1 MVDRLSVQ
9 VLRKAGLTVD
19 EAAQQ
24 VGVSPRS
31 VKRIAKEPPVAS
43 LSPGPTPPARGAG
56 RPSTVEAFRP
66 VVAELLAADPSLPT
80 VELLR
85 RARERGY
92 RGGKSALYDLVKAL
106 RPREVPPL
114 LVRFEGVPGEF
125 SQHDFGHVRA
135 TFADGSFEAVT
146 FFVSRLKY
154 SRWAHVVEVADEKV
168 EALVRALLAGFEDF
182 GGVPLASVFDNPKTI
197 VLSRTAGKP
206 DWNPTFGQVAL
217 DYGFAPILCT
227 PRRPQE
233 KGTAENLVG
242 WVKSSFYKA
251 RRFADRE
258 DRRAQLAA
266 WLAEGNTQ
274 RPSRATG
281 EPPAARIGAE
291 RERLRPLAIPPAEYA
306 LRIPITVR
314 TTGLVEHAGIRY
326 SMPPAA
332 AGIPGTLFLGPDR
345 VRILTT
351 NGLQAEHPRTP
362 EAGTASY
369 RAEDRAARL
378 AAVHGARGR
387 LYLQRQDIFELGPPG
402 AALITEW
409 VHGGRYSWKNQVEA
423 LHPLLAL
430 HGPGRV
436 LAAIERALADHRC
449 HADAIAWLL
458 DHPSSLGNN
467 NSPSSSSEGLA

>member
-9 VLRKAGLTVD
+9 VLRKAGLPVD
-19 EAAQQ
+19 AVARQ

-31 VKRIAKEPPVAS
+31 VKRIASEPRVAA
-43 LSPGPTPPARGAG
+43 LSPSPSPPSRGAG

-66 VVAELLAADPSLPT
+66 ALAELLAADPSLAT

-92 RGGKSALYDLVKAL
+92 RGGKSALYALVQGL
-106 RPREVPPL
+106 RPREAPPL
-114 LVRFEGVPGEF
+114 VVRFEGVPGEF
-125 SQHDFGHVRA
+125 SQHDFGHTRA
-135 TFADGSFEAVT
+135 RFLDDSFETVT

-168 EALVRALLAGFEDF
+168 EALLRALLAAFEDF
-182 GGVPLASVFDNPKTI
+182 GGVPLGSVFDNPKTI

-206 DWNPTFGQVAL
+206 NWNRTFGQAAL
-217 DYGFAPILCT
+217 DYGFAPLLCT

-242 WVKSSFYKA
+242 WTKSGFYQG
-251 RRFADRE
+251 RRFVDRE

-266 WLAEGNTQ
+266 WVAEGNTQ

-281 EPPAARIGAE
+281 VPPAARIAAE
-291 RERLRPLAIPPAEYA
+291 RERLRPLAIPPADYA
-306 LRIPITVR
+306 LPFAVVVR
-314 TTGLVEHAGIRY
+314 TTGLVEFAGVRY

-332 AGIPGTLFLGPDR
+332 AGIPATLFLGRDR
-345 VRILTT
+345 VRIVTT
-351 NGLQAEHPRTP
+351 NGLEAEHPRTP
-362 EAGTASY
+362 DAGTASY
-369 RAEDRAARL
+369 RTEDRAAHL
-378 AAVHGARGR
+378 AAIHGARGR
-387 LYLQRQDIFELGPPG
+387 LYHQRQEIFELGPPG
-402 AALITEW
+402 EALITEW
-409 VHGGRYSWKNQVEA
+409 VHGGHYNWKNQVEA

-430 HGPGRV
+430 HGPARV
-436 LAAIERALADHRC
+436 LAAIVRALADRRC

-458 DHPSSLGNN
+458 DHPSSLDN
-467 NSPSSSSEGLA
+467 NSSSSSSEGLA

>member
-9 VLRKAGLTVD
+9 VLRKAGLPVD
-19 EAAQQ
+19 EVAEQ

-43 LSPGPTPPARGAG
+43 LSAGPSPPSRGAG

-66 VVAELLAADPSLPT
+66 VVAELLAASPSLPT
-80 VELLR
+80 VELLS

-114 LVRFEGVPGEF
+114 LVRFEGVAGEF

-135 TFADGSFEAVT
+135 TFTDDSFEPVT

-182 GGVPLASVFDNPKTI
+182 GGVPLA
-197 VLSRTAGKP
+197 
-206 DWNPTFGQVAL
+206 
-217 DYGFAPILCT
+217 
-227 PRRPQE
+227 
-233 KGTAENLVG
+233 
-242 WVKSSFYKA
+242 
-251 RRFADRE
+251 
-258 DRRAQLAA
+258 
-266 WLAEGNTQ
+266 
-274 RPSRATG
+274 
-281 EPPAARIGAE
+281 ARIGAE
-291 RERLRPLAIPPAEYA
+291 RERLRPLAIPPADYA
-306 LRIPITVR
+306 LPFPVTVR
-314 TTGLVEHAGIRY
+314 TTGFVEHAGIRY
-326 SMPPAA
+326 AMPPEAV
-332 AGIPGTLFLGPDR
+332 GIPATLFLGPDR

-351 NGLQAEHPRTP
+351 NGLEAEHPRTP

-387 LYLQRQDIFELGPPG
+387 LYLKRQEIFELGPPG

-409 VHGGRYSWKNQVEA
+409 VHGGRYHWKNQVEA

-430 HGPGRV
+430 HGPARV
-436 LAAIERALADHRC
+436 LAAIERALADQRC

-458 DHPSSLGNN
+458 DHPSSLNN

>member
-9 VLRKAGLTVD
+9 VLRKAGLPVD
-19 EAAQQ
+19 EVARQ

-31 VKRIAKEPPVAS
+31 VKRIAKEPRVAA
-43 LSPGPTPPARGAG
+43 LSPGPSPPSRGAG

-66 VVAELLAADPSLPT
+66 ALAELLATDPSLAT

-92 RGGKSALYDLVKAL
+92 RGGKSALYDLVKVL

-114 LVRFEGVPGEF
+114 VVRFEGVPGEF
-125 SQHDFGHVRA
+125 SQHDFGHTRA
-135 TFADGSFEAVT
+135 RFMDDSFETVT
-146 FFVSRLKY
+146 FFASRLKY

-168 EALVRALLAGFEDF
+168 EALLRALLAAFEDF

-197 VLSRTAGKP
+197 VVSRTAGKP
-206 DWNPTFGQVAL
+206 NWNRTFGQAAL
-217 DYGFAPILCT
+217 DYGFAPLLCT

-233 KGTAENLVG
+233 KGAAENLVG
-242 WVKSSFYKA
+242 WTKSGFYQG
-251 RRFADRE
+251 RRFVDRE

-281 EPPAARIGAE
+281 VPPAARIGAE
-291 RERLRPLAIPPAEYA
+291 RERLRPLAIPPADYA
-306 LRIPITVR
+306 LPFAVVVR

-332 AGIPGTLFLGPDR
+332 AGIPATLFLGPDR

-351 NGLQAEHPRTP
+351 NGLEAEHPRTP

-369 RAEDRAARL
+369 RTEDRAARL

-387 LYLQRQDIFELGPPG
+387 LYLQRQEIFELGPP
-402 AALITEW
+402 AEALITEW
-409 VHGGRYSWKNQVEA
+409 VHGGQYNWKNQVEA

-430 HGPGRV
+430 HGAARV
-436 LAAIERALADHRC
+436 LAAIVRALADHRC

-458 DHPSSLGNN
+458 DHPSSRDNN
-467 NSPSSSSEGLA
+467 NSLPSSSEGLA